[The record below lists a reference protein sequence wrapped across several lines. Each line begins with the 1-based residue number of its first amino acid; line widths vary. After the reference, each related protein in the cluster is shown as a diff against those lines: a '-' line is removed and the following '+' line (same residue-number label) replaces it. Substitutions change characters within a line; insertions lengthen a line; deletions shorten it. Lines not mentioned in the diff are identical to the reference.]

1 MSEWIKTGIKVI
13 WLIVLVQWTLS
24 AVFAKR
30 REGPRHALIDLLL
43 YWLPLI
49 VALLLLG
56 PGEWYGHSWLRENF
70 VAHTD
75 RVGMIALA
83 IAVAGGFVACWSRYV
98 LGRNWSLTVQRKQG
112 HQLVQHGPY
121 SIIRHPIY
129 TGLLLLF
136 TGNALIVG
144 DYRAILAVVIV
155 LLSFWLKIRNEET
168 LMAATFGAE
177 YDTYRRRTKALVPFL
192 L

>member
-1 MSEWIKTGIKVI
+1 
-13 WLIVLVQWTLS
+13 
-24 AVFAKR
+24 
-30 REGPRHALIDLLL
+30 
-43 YWLPLI
+43 
-49 VALLLLG
+49 
-56 PGEWYGHSWLRENF
+56 
-70 VAHTD
+70 
-75 RVGMIALA
+75 MIALA

-155 LLSFWLKIRNEET
+155 LLSFRLKIRNEET